1 VGSAGADV
9 RELNDNL
16 AALGYADAGSL
27 APAGTY
33 TMATAAA
40 IARWQAVLGVPAT
53 GLFSAGDAIVAV
65 GAIRVTSVAP
75 VTGQM
80 VAPGQIVLTA
90 TETSRRVLVN
100 LDVTEQTYAHRGE
113 HVQVEL
119 PAGGTVG
126 GTITSV
132 GTVATSATAGDSNG
146 TAGQA
151 GGSSSGTQTIPV
163 GIALDAGPAALGGL
177 DQAPVTVDLIAETRH
192 DVLSVPIDALQAEPD
207 GIFAITTVDSRSY
220 PHLVPVRTGL
230 FTSGR
235 VEISG
240 TGITAG
246 TRVEV
251 ASL

>member
-1 VGSAGADV
+1 
-9 RELNDNL
+9 
-16 AALGYADAGSL
+16 
-27 APAGTY
+27 
-33 TMATAAA
+33 
-40 IARWQAVLGVPAT
+40 VLGVPAT
-53 GLFSAGDAIVAV
+53 GLFSAGDAIVAA

-100 LDVTEQTYAHRGE
+100 LDVIEQTYAHRGE

-119 PAGGTVG
+119 PTGGTVG

-207 GIFAITTVDSRSY
+207 GIFAITTVDSRSH